1 VRPHEADPAG
11 ETIPRHVSMTSLN
24 RAIAANRP
32 RRTLGALV
40 MAGIAALVSV
50 IALTH
55 TPDAGA
61 IERQQ
66 SARACLRWHTGAGTV
81 VSRLV
86 QSTRDADLQQVSDSV
101 DRIRRARQNCEA
113 GRLAQACQDYHA
125 VALSVPGDVLASE
138 WFPCPRYAQSG
149 STESPT
155 PRP

>member
-1 VRPHEADPAG
+1 MRTHDANPAD
-11 ETIPRHVSMTSLN
+11 ETTARHLSMTSLN

-32 RRTLGALV
+32 RRMLGTLV

-50 IALTH
+50 IALTD
-55 TPDAGA
+55 TPDTGA

-66 SARACLRWHTGAGTV
+66 SARACLQWHAGAGTV

-86 QSTRDADLQQVSDSV
+86 RSTRDADLQQVSDSI

-125 VALSVPGDVLASE
+125 VALSVPGHVLASE
-138 WFPCPRYAQSG
+138 WFPCARYAQSA
-149 STESPT
+149 SPN
-155 PRP
+155 

>member
-1 VRPHEADPAG
+1 MTHEADPAG
-11 ETIPRHVSMTSLN
+11 ETTPRYVSIMSLN
-24 RAIAANRP
+24 RALAANWP

-55 TPDAGA
+55 TPNAGA

-66 SARACLRWHTGAGTV
+66 SARACLQWHNGAGTV

-86 QSTRDADLQQVSDSV
+86 RSTRDADLQQVSDSI

-113 GRLAQACQDYHA
+113 GRIAQACQDYHA
-125 VALSVPGDVLASE
+125 VAASVPGHVPASE
-138 WFPCPRYAQSG
+138 WFGCWRFAQSV
-149 STESPT
+149 SK
-155 PRP
+155 